1 VPTSEIKHILNM
13 LIQFLTSIK
22 TTLILLLFTMGG
34 LNLYAGISS
43 MHLFPSDTIATVK
56 PAISQAG
63 AFVVP
68 ENARRATINF
78 QVNSEIS
85 YFSFSH
91 FAKSESK
98 KTFYT
103 AWQKQKEVSKLS
115 TQTDSLRKS
124 YADSSNDQKE
134 KISTLI
140 LKAEQQ
146 LMTLNEEIPVLYEK
160 VRSEENQYW
169 QSASSADKV
178 KFHEKVRL
186 FQDSIQQAN
195 ALSIKKVLPDTI
207 TYYKAEPKPV
217 VSSEPISAIIYKI
230 QVGAFKGK
238 MPDTAAKSIK
248 KLGLLRKVESFKDE
262 KGVTVYTTGSL
273 KRYQD
278 ALTMQ
283 GQVKLEGIKNATIA
297 AYNNGKRITLDEARK
312 LTNESAKP

>member
-1 VPTSEIKHILNM
+1 M
-13 LIQFLTSIK
+13 LIQFSTSIK
-22 TTLILLLFTMGG
+22 TTLILLLFTIGG
-34 LNLYAGISS
+34 LNLYAGTSS
-43 MHLFPSDTIATVK
+43 MYLLQNDTIATVK
-56 PAISQAG
+56 PAISPTDI
-63 AFVVP
+63 FVIP
-68 ENARRATINF
+68 ENERKQTINF

-91 FAKSESK
+91 FVKSEAK
-98 KTFYT
+98 KIFYT

-115 TQTDSLRKS
+115 AQTDSLRKS

-146 LMTLNEEIPVLYEK
+146 LMTLNEEIPVLYEQ
-160 VRSEENQYW
+160 VRNEENQYW
-169 QSASSADKV
+169 QSASADERN
-178 KFHEKVRL
+178 KFQGKIKL
-186 FQDSIQQAN
+186 YQDSIQQAT
-195 ALSIKKVLPDTI
+195 ALSRKQILPDTI

-217 VSSEPISAIIYKI
+217 VNTEPVSAIIYKI

-248 KLGLLRKVESFKDE
+248 KLGLLRKVESYKDE
-262 KGVTVYTTGSL
+262 KGITVYTTGSL
-273 KRYQD
+273 KQYQD

-297 AYNNGKRITLDEARK
+297 AYNNGKRITLEEARK
-312 LTNESAKP
+312 LNNEPVKP

>member
-1 VPTSEIKHILNM
+1 M
-13 LIQFLTSIK
+13 LIQFSTSIK

-34 LNLYAGISS
+34 LNLYAGILP
-43 MHLFPSDTIATVK
+43 MYLLQIDTIATVK
-56 PAISQAG
+56 PAIPQAQ

-68 ENARRATINF
+68 ENSRKAAINF

-91 FAKSESK
+91 FVKSESK

-115 TQTDSLRKS
+115 AQTDSLRKS

-146 LMTLNEEIPVLYEK
+146 LMILNEEIPVLYEK
-160 VRSEENQYW
+160 VRNEENQYW

-178 KFHEKVRL
+178 KFQEKIKL
-186 FQDSIQQAN
+186 YQDSIQQAN

-207 TYYKAEPKPV
+207 TYYNAKPKPV
-217 VSSEPISAIIYKI
+217 VNTEPVTAIIYKI
-230 QVGAFKGK
+230 QVGAYKGK
-238 MPDTAAKSIK
+238 LPDAAAKSIK
-248 KLGLLRKVESFKDE
+248 KLGVLRKVESFKDE
-262 KGVTVYTTGSL
+262 KGITVYTTGNL

-278 ALTMQ
+278 AVILQ
-283 GQVKLEGIKNATIA
+283 GQVKLEGIKNATIS
-297 AYNNGKRITLDEARK
+297 AYNNGKKITLDEARK
-312 LTNESAKP
+312 LTNETAKP